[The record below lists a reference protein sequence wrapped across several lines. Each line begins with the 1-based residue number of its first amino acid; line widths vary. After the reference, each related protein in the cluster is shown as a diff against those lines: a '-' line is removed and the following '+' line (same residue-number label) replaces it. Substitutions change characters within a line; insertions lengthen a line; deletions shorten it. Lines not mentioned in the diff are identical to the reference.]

1 MSLWTPGGEVPVNRG
16 RSGREQGQPPPRSPR
31 DEGLAGVVG
40 GPDLDDLSP
49 EERAR
54 AEEMIAQMAEVQRQ
68 IVATPASQVVAN
80 HIAGFYELAM
90 LHLAQERPKFDE
102 AQLAIDAMAGVLDA
116 VGDRLGETASALR
129 QALTQAQMV
138 FVRVRQEVSGGTQA

>member
-16 RSGREQGQPPPRSPR
+16 RDEQDRRPPQAGRR
-31 DEGLAGVVG
+31 EGVAGVVG
-40 GPDLDDLSP
+40 GPDLDHLSP
-49 EERAR
+49 EERAK

-68 IVATPASQVVAN
+68 IVAAPAAQVVAN

-90 LHLAQERPKFDE
+90 LHLAQERPKFEE
-102 AQLAIDAMAGVLDA
+102 AQLAIDAMAGVIDA
-116 VGDRLGETASALR
+116 VGDRLGENGPALR

-138 FVRVRQEVSGGTQA
+138 FVQVRQQASGETPA

>member
-1 MSLWTPGGEVPVNRG
+1 MSLWTPSGEVPVNRG
-16 RSGREQGQPPPRSPR
+16 RNDSEAGARPPQEPR
-31 DEGLAGVVG
+31 DTGIAGLVG

-80 HIAGFYELAM
+80 HLAGFYELAM
-90 LHLAQERPKFDE
+90 LHLAQERPKF
-102 AQLAIDAMAGVLDA
+102 
-116 VGDRLGETASALR
+116 
-129 QALTQAQMV
+129 
-138 FVRVRQEVSGGTQA
+138 